1 MRRGSTD
8 DSDGEW
14 SPPRSRLWDHCRCR
28 VWPWWPNRDAGDACG
43 IASGPAADPTTS
55 PIWWV
60 RPMAPVP
67 VTLPAALRDHGV
79 NSLPAD
85 LALIRKFGSEP
96 INEAGLA
103 VIDDALPL

>member
-1 MRRGSTD
+1 
-8 DSDGEW
+8 
-14 SPPRSRLWDHCRCR
+14 
-28 VWPWWPNRDAGDACG
+28 
-43 IASGPAADPTTS
+43 
-55 PIWWV
+55 
-60 RPMAPVP
+60 MAPVP

-79 NSLPAD
+79 NCLPAD